1 LGFELMGLSVLKN
14 KVLTVSALLLF
25 GVLSLTG
32 CVANL
37 AGTNKD
43 DLAIVDLREN
53 AETIQPTESSEPK
66 DNSYDRFAEID
77 IDDQSGDGTYIV
89 IESLRVS
96 RVSFLVILD
105 STGSRLAVSEVS
117 PQSQPVSI
125 ELDVRLSR
133 SQELLAKLYVDDGD
147 GIFNSE
153 LDKAL
158 LDDENES
165 AEEDFDYR
173 LIK

>member
-1 LGFELMGLSVLKN
+1 MGLRVLKTRAAT
-14 KVLTVSALLLF
+14 VLAFALVGTIF
-25 GVLSLTG
+25 LTG
-32 CVANL
+32 CGSNL
-37 AGTNKD
+37 GASND
-43 DLAIVDLREN
+43 DDVPIIDLREN
-53 AETIQPTESSEPK
+53 VQTIEPTESSEPK

-77 IDDQSGDGTYIV
+77 IDDQSGNGSFIV

-96 RVSFLVILD
+96 RVSFLVIFD
-105 STGSRLAVSEVS
+105 STGSAIAVSEVS

-125 ELDVRLSR
+125 ELDIKLSR

-147 GIFNSE
+147 GIFNID
-153 LDKAL
+153 LDKPL
-158 LDDENES
+158 FDDDNES